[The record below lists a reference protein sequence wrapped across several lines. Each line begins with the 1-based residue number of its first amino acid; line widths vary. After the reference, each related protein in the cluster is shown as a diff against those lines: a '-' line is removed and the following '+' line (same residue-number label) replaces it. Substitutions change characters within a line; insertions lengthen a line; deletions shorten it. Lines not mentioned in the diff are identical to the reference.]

1 MAVDYEVINS
11 GGCFMI
17 GRTRSQ
23 RLPGRNIATSKVQQ
37 VHRTRGDYVLKNNM
51 FICLAV
57 LYYIQVHN
65 LLSIARTFDVVE
77 FTAKHHISCVLVS
90 SRSGLP
96 VMSYFGREKSHLSK
110 KCNIYW

>member
-1 MAVDYEVINS
+1 
-11 GGCFMI
+11 
-17 GRTRSQ
+17 
-23 RLPGRNIATSKVQQ
+23 
-37 VHRTRGDYVLKNNM
+37 M

-96 VMSYFGREKSHLSK
+96 VMSYFGCEKSHLSN